1 VAIRKAIN
9 NRNARAGTAARPY
22 TEFFLQVAR
31 LVRNYLTSR
40 CAVECGVGGP
50 LAGLVSFRILQAST
64 HSAAGR
70 AGTILDGNIR
80 NRNPNLL
87 HPPSGMV
94 DPLGHQTVRP
104 SPAEPRGQRDF
115 AYHPAT
121 SARTRCIHRVSVN
134 QTLPI
139 VCNRI
144 SKCAGGHSGPPL
156 RGVFSTSGQI
166 GMDNPNSAMR
176 GGMWSGWAASRTGQ
190 LSDTASQ
197 HPFGG
202 WQGGHHRR
210 WSKPTYRHEIT
221 QS

>member
-1 VAIRKAIN
+1 MFVTRGRTRRSAPTRRFCIRQAGSICYSVAMSGRIRQAERVFVAIRKAFS
-9 NRNARAGTAARPY
+9 NRNAREGTAALPY
-22 TEFFLQVAR
+22 AEMLHPTGRQYSLQRRHEREDTASGVCVASPSHSR
-31 LVRNYLTSR
+31 RKSWISR

-80 NRNPNLL
+80 NRNPNSL

-121 SARTRCIHRVSVN
+121 SARTRCIHRVSGER
-134 QTLPI
+134 
-139 VCNRI
+139 VC
-144 SKCAGGHSGPPL
+144 GHPKS
-156 RGVFSTSGQI
+156 
-166 GMDNPNSAMR
+166 N
-176 GGMWSGWAASRTGQ
+176 
-190 LSDTASQ
+190 
-197 HPFGG
+197 
-202 WQGGHHRR
+202 
-210 WSKPTYRHEIT
+210 
-221 QS
+221 